1 MLGGWAEGEALR
13 DLKSDDLD
21 LAVARGSAY
30 FGLAR
35 RGRGVRIHAGAARP
49 YYIGI
54 ESALPAVPGF
64 PIPMKALCVV
74 PYGME
79 EGTEAEI
86 RQKEFGLVVGEP
98 AVFHLLSSTAR
109 KKDQIGEIVE
119 EWEGEIKEVTTME
132 AELLAGSGEEKGDVV
147 PVWLQTR
154 ITELGDPGTL
164 VRLQGRNT
172 AVEAGVQS
180 PRAG

>member
-1 MLGGWAEGEALR
+1 MLNGWSEAQGLR
-13 DLKSDDLD
+13 ELTSDDLD
-21 LAVARGSAY
+21 LAVARGAAY
-30 FGLAR
+30 YGLAR
-35 RGRGVRIHAGAARP
+35 RGRGVRIRGGAARP

-64 PIPMKALCVV
+64 PTPMKALCVV

-98 AVFHLLSSTAR
+98 AVFHLLASTVR

-119 EWEGEIKEVTTME
+119 DWQGEIEEVTTME
-132 AELLAGSGEEKGDVV
+132 TVLLAG
-147 PVWLQTR
+147 
-154 ITELGDPGTL
+154 
-164 VRLQGRNT
+164 
-172 AVEAGVQS
+172 
-180 PRAG
+180 